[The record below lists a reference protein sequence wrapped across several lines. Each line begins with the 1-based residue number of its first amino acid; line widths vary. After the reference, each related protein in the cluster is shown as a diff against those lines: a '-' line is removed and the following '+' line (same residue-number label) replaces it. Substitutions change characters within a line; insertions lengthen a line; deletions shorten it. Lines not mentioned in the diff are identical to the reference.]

1 MEISDAQ
8 LKRLLRV
15 PWLACADKESRTAYL
30 LKFYA
35 SPEDVSCWVLV
46 TDTRRVWAE
55 VLQGRHISRR
65 ADQLQP
71 PDEITCARTQK
82 QERRFRRAWLEMLH
96 SAHDLSKVEDLEVEV
111 QVDPTHEHADLCMKI
126 TTSSLNWCWNGFA
139 LRPSHAAHILSAHLF
154 LPMVTLTSVALGAP
168 EAPRDMA
175 PADVAKTMDRTGKTA
190 RAVQH
195 THVRALFIK
204 PFVACG
210 LARITQILDSA
221 HETDLH
227 SIVQDLSDLPESTR
241 LDFGAVESS
250 SDEEPEPEPEVIER
264 DYTYVSRSSS
274 PPPIRS
280 SPAPLPSSPSHAGD
294 GSVTEDDDDA
304 EIGAGTQ
311 AQATQLE
318 SQVQYQYQG
327 RASQARQTVQ
337 TTRSQPQPVKRGATA
352 QSQRSLS
359 QPQPRTGTSL
369 SKSRAGSGLVQP
381 QRGGQSQSQRAGAQ
395 SQSQMAGHKRTI
407 SDSEDDE
414 RTEELNRRIMFG
426 ATGGGIGKKMRA
438 GKRF

>member
-1 MEISDAQ
+1 
-8 LKRLLRV
+8 
-15 PWLACADKESRTAYL
+15 
-30 LKFYA
+30 KFCA

-55 VLQGRHISRR
+55 VLHGRHISRR

-82 QERRFRRAWLEMLH
+82 QERRFRRVWLDMLH
-96 SAHDLSKVEDLEVEV
+96 AAHDLSKVEDLEVEV
-111 QVDPTHEHADLCMKI
+111 QVDPAHEHADLCMKI
-126 TTSSLNWCWNGFA
+126 TTPSLNWCWNGFA
-139 LRPSHAAHILSAHLF
+139 LRPSHAANVLSAHLF
-154 LPMVTLTSVALGAP
+154 LPLVTLTSVALGAP

-175 PADVAKTMDRTGKTA
+175 PADVEKHMDRTGKTA

-227 SIVQDLSDLPESTR
+227 CIVQDLSDLPEPTR
-241 LDFGAVESS
+241 LDFGIVESS
-250 SDEEPEPEPEVIER
+250 SDEEPEPEVIER
-264 DYTYVSRSSS
+264 DYAYVPRSSS
-274 PPPIRS
+274 PPPLRS
-280 SPAPLPSSPSHAGD
+280 SPAPIPSSPSHAGD

-304 EIGAGTQ
+304 EIGAETQ

-318 SQVQYQYQG
+318 SQYRG
-327 RASQARQTVQ
+327 GTSQARPSVQ
-337 TTRSQPQPVKRGATA
+337 TTRSQPQPARRGTTA
-352 QSQRSLS
+352 QSQSQSQNQRSLS
-359 QPQPRTGTSL
+359 QPQSRAGTSL
-369 SKSRAGSGLVQP
+369 LQG
-381 QRGGQSQSQRAGAQ
+381 RGGQSQFLRSGQ
-395 SQSQMAGHKRTI
+395 SQSLRSGQSQSLRTGHKRAV
-407 SDSEDDE
+407 SDSDDDDE
-414 RTEELNRRIMFG
+414 RMEELNRRIMFG